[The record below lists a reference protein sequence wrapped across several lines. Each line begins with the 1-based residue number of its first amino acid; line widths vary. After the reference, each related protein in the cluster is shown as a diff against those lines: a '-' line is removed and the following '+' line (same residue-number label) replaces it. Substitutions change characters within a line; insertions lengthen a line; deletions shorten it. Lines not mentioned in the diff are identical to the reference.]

1 MAGAIISGLLNK
13 GHNPELIRVI
23 ESSREKRLALENKFK
38 VSTEAEFK
46 KINGNEIIVLAV
58 KPQQAESLL
67 KSISSE
73 ISNQLILSIAAG
85 IQIESIRSGQVGI
98 KIL

>member
-46 KINGNEIIVLAV
+46 KINGNEIIVLPLSLSKLNHFLNQFPV
-58 KPQQAESLL
+58 KFRINLFY
-67 KSISSE
+67 
-73 ISNQLILSIAAG
+73 LS
-85 IQIESIRSGQVGI
+85 RQVF
-98 KIL
+98 K